1 MNGDRAMIQTV
12 EELIKDLQTRYE
24 PDEQVS
30 YTLYSQADIVE
41 FVSELGVDVVWDD
54 VVDNFDTAIDHA
66 QETLNDYLLE
76 LVEEY
81 KDNNNDEEIG

>member
-1 MNGDRAMIQTV
+1 MNGDRVMIQTV
-12 EELIKDLQTRYE
+12 DELIKHLQTHYE

-41 FVSELGVDVVWDD
+41 YVSELGVDVVWDD

-81 KDNNNDEEIG
+81 KDNNNDEQVD

>member
-1 MNGDRAMIQTV
+1 
-12 EELIKDLQTRYE
+12 
-24 PDEQVS
+24 
-30 YTLYSQADIVE
+30 
-41 FVSELGVDVVWDD
+41 VSELGVNVVWDD

>member
-1 MNGDRAMIQTV
+1 MIQTID
-12 EELIKDLQTRYE
+12 ELIKHLQTNYE
-24 PDEQVS
+24 PGERVS
-30 YTLYSQADIVE
+30 YTIYSQADIIE

-81 KDNNNDEEIG
+81 KDNNNDEQVD